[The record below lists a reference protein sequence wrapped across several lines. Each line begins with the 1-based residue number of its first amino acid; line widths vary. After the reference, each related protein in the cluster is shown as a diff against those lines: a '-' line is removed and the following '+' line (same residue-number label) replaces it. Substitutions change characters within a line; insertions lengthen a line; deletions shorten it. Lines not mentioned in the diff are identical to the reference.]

1 MKVRTSIYRN
11 RRRWVTITAA
21 ILMGCLCSAAPAVAA
36 AVGPASGLTC
46 TAHTL
51 NVAITD
57 PGPADQTI
65 WGQLCYR
72 GNRPPRTVQLLVSG
86 VTYTH
91 LYWDFPYGDGYYSY
105 VDAATA
111 AGYAT
116 FDVDRIGQ
124 GLSSHP
130 VSSAVTID
138 ANAVSLHDVIT
149 ALRGGVL
156 DGHQFSRV
164 IWVGH
169 STGSIIG
176 WDEIARYH
184 DVDAA
189 ILTGVSHAVN
199 LPNAIQFGGD
209 VYPAVNDPLFADSG
223 LDDGYLTTKP
233 GTRSAFF
240 YAAATADAHVVA
252 LDEATKGTVT
262 TAEAASGAPIFMQP
276 PDQALSQQVTVPVLI
291 VDGQDDGI
299 YCQGVTVFTCDP
311 ASVLAYESQFYPSA
325 ARLRVAIIPG
335 TGHALALSTTA
346 PLTDAIMLIWAR
358 STVAP

>member
-1 MKVRTSIYRN
+1 MRIWTSS
-11 RRRWVTITAA
+11 RRPAWRRAVITAT
-21 ILMGCLCSAAPAVAA
+21 ILIAGLFSAAPTAIADA
-36 AVGPASGLTC
+36 SSTSGPTC
-46 TAHTL
+46 SAHTL

-72 GNRPPRTVQLLVSG
+72 GNRPPSTIQLLVSG
-86 VTYTH
+86 ITYTH

-111 AGYAT
+111 DGYAT

-130 VSSAVTID
+130 VSSALTID
-138 ANAVSLHDVIT
+138 ANAVSLHDVVT
-149 ALRGGVL
+149 ALRGGVV
-156 DGHQFSRV
+156 DGYRFSRV

-169 STGSIIG
+169 SAGSIIG

-189 ILTGVSHAVN
+189 ILTGVSHAIN
-199 LPNAIQFGGD
+199 LPNAIQLSED
-209 VYPAVNDPLFADSG
+209 LYPAVDDPLFADSG
-223 LDDGYLTTKP
+223 LDDGYLTTQP
-233 GTRSAFF
+233 GTRSAF
-240 YAAATADAHVVA
+240 YAAATADPHVVA

-262 TAEAASGAPIFMQP
+262 TAESATEQSILMQP
-276 PDQALSQQVTVPVLI
+276 PDQALSQQVTVPVLVI
-291 VDGQDDGI
+291 DGQDDGI

-311 ASVLAYESQFYPSA
+311 ASVLAYESQFYPPQA
-325 ARLRVAIIPG
+325 HLQVAIIPD
-335 TGHALALSTTA
+335 TGHVLALSTTA
-346 PLTDAIMLIWAR
+346 PLTDAIMLRWAR
-358 STVAP
+358 STIAP